1 MIEDDVPKLFVPR
14 LDQKRQA
21 LNRSA
26 WRINVPA
33 NYSDTGKR
41 KMLFFPSERQA
52 LAHAAMMRAQ
62 VKEAGLVSQ
71 RLTPEKALLLQ
82 LLEDIQQETDTP
94 VHLLLRD
101 QLDLLRT
108 YGSAQEIRRL
118 AHIGAEADAIRTRS
132 VQLMEAVNALQEAKD
147 AHQSAYTV
155 SSRRNRLKRFLQRN
169 PELAMK
175 AMAAITVPEI
185 EAALHRTHGTRRTS
199 WNNLHRELSALF
211 SFALRRGWCEGN
223 PLEKIDRY
231 KAAEQE
237 IRALAPEELASLLQA
252 CRPPRPED
260 SAGSSSYSRRLARQ
274 DTSGLIPYIAI
285 MAWAGI
291 RPVECTRLTWKDIS
305 FEENVISVRAAHSKT
320 GGARHVSIR
329 PVLLAWLRAY
339 RPADADPDAPVVPPE
354 SLKFKMSALRQRAGY
369 GASRPWQ
376 DDALRHSFASYLVK
390 SGEDLTRIVMDM
402 GHSSTTLLR
411 NRYLNLHG
419 VTAQRAG
426 QYWSITPDKVFTQ
439 KPRQCT
445 GDYSLGCT
453 YVLRCSS

>member
-101 QLDLLRT
+101 QIDLLRT

-118 AHIGAEADAIRTRS
+118 AHIGAEADAVRSRS
-132 VQLMEAVNALQEAKD
+132 VQLMEAINALQEAKD

-169 PELAMK
+169 PELAM
-175 AMAAITVPEI
+175 AITVPEI

-223 PLEKIDRY
+223 PRKDRPLQNRRTGDPRPRSGRTGQPP
-231 KAAEQE
+231 AGLPPTTGGRLRRQQ
-237 IRALAPEELASLLQA
+237 LLQP
-252 CRPPRPED
+252 PPRPAEHERPHPLHRHH
-260 SAGSSSYSRRLARQ
+260 GLGRHPPRGVHPPQLEGHLLRRKRHL
-274 DTSGLIPYIAI
+274 
-285 MAWAGI
+285 
-291 RPVECTRLTWKDIS
+291 RPRRA
-305 FEENVISVRAAHSKT
+305 FEN

-329 PVLLAWLRAY
+329 PVLLAWLHAY
-339 RPADADPDAPVVPPE
+339 KPADADPDAPVVPPE

-426 QYWSITPDKVFTQ
+426 QYWSLTPDKVFTQ

-445 GDYSLGCT
+445 GA
-453 YVLRCSS
+453 